1 MNTGYA
7 LAWLVIVVFGLGAA
21 ALTFLAANAWRYSH
35 ALRWPLAALVLAL
48 ALAPHRFDGEHA
60 APALVVAVFRWLFE
74 DYADPL
80 PAAQTAGAAAAAVLA
95 ASVVAAA
102 VLGVARSRL
111 GAIIARKRPPRSTRR
126 TRRRRRS
133 ATRN

>member
-21 ALTFLAANAWRYSH
+21 ALAFAAANAWRYSR

-60 APALVVAVFRWLFE
+60 APALVVAAFRWLFE

-80 PAAQTAGAAAAAVLA
+80 PAAQTAAAVAAAVLA
-95 ASVVAAA
+95 ASLVVAAA
-102 VLGVARSRL
+102 LGVAHSRF
-111 GAIIARKRPPRSTRR
+111 GAFVARKTFHTSNT
-126 TRRRRRS
+126 S
-133 ATRN
+133 KHVGAKGLAT